1 MQKSVSHHWPKE
13 YLHQVYLCTALCW
26 KKVFN
31 VLDAQSVV
39 TPQLQ
44 QESSVFINVSNAM
57 SANHTSP
64 YTGIVPKMSIEVTQ
78 NGSWFVGFNPSQGTN
93 NFFHEFQVQ
102 CIWVW
107 AICLYQTQGRPNNFY
122 FNMYTLPP
130 SAGVLKQGY
139 MYPEGYVCLSEGVYL
154 RLIIEGKNMFTYYSF
169 RNIYRYISE
178 YYFQNHYMLIAK
190 YVFVIFLTL
199 FVIKMFWGTCSSL
212 DMLNGYMTR
221 ESLGTPVLAKSIHQQ
236 SVPAEGWPVYPLQPG
251 QTVLAQRRSRRVSTR
266 CPA

>member
-1 MQKSVSHHWPKE
+1 
-13 YLHQVYLCTALCW
+13 
-26 KKVFN
+26 
-31 VLDAQSVV
+31 
-39 TPQLQ
+39 
-44 QESSVFINVSNAM
+44 
-57 SANHTSP
+57 
-64 YTGIVPKMSIEVTQ
+64 
-78 NGSWFVGFNPSQGTN
+78 
-93 NFFHEFQVQ
+93 
-102 CIWVW
+102 
-107 AICLYQTQGRPNNFY
+107 
-122 FNMYTLPP
+122 MYTLPP

-236 SVPAEGWPVYPLQPG
+236 SVPAEG
-251 QTVLAQRRSRRVSTR
+251 
-266 CPA
+266 